1 MTSMTAATTPAP
13 LAQVLVEGLC
23 PFAACLDQRGCLSL
37 ASQQTSRMLGMS
49 ATEMASVRLVD
60 LLDAQSAKDLTA
72 AIQEAASGEV
82 QSARLS
88 LTGWDSSTIYLQVQV
103 FADPTNKSRTWV
115 SGFDV
120 TELVIDAE
128 RLRQMATH
136 DVLTGL
142 PNRTLAIERAQWKLA
157 QAKRTH
163 ESLAVLIMDLDGF
176 KKVND
181 GLGHTAGDELLKMVA
196 TRLRPVFRSS
206 DTLAR
211 LGGDEFCALL
221 PGCGSQAELDLVA
234 TRVANALGEAFD
246 VAGQSVYIST
256 TVGASIFPEAG
267 EDVET
272 LLKHAEVAL
281 YQAKAAGKKRMHV
294 YVPGV
299 ALRPEN
305 TVSLESAMYDG
316 ITQGEFF
323 LMYQPIVAPSGR
335 ASGFETLMRWKRSD
349 GTVMSPALFIPLAES
364 NGLINLL
371 GTWALRS
378 TLMQLSRFDESGM
391 GDLYASVNVSLR
403 QLQHPK
409 FVRTVEQALQA
420 ARLEPR
426 RLTLEVTESMLM
438 EDQQKVLAI
447 LRDLRALGVGV
458 SLDDF
463 GTGYSSLSYLQDIP
477 LTTLKVDRS
486 FVQSMSEKPNSRAIA
501 KLIVDFAGSLG
512 LRSVA
517 EGVETESQA
526 SELAAMGVTYLQ
538 GFHFSKP
545 LLPADFEAKYGSS
558 LADK

>member
-1 MTSMTAATTPAP
+1 
-13 LAQVLVEGLC
+13 
-23 PFAACLDQRGCLSL
+23 
-37 ASQQTSRMLGMS
+37 MS